1 MRWRMAAA
9 ALLTI
14 VVVSLA
20 LNAYQ
25 YSSPRSVTVTS
36 TLVETSFQSTLG
48 PFNYDASNVTI
59 PMPPPRLQGIPSF
72 IVGNY
77 MFNATSVGPPCPYSS
92 HNGTVTYATCV
103 RVTFTVTATQMIPS
117 ESQKVNFTWA
127 GTFSG
132 YDLPSPANA
141 TLFNGAV
148 RMDWFTNSSLPY
160 LHITTKWPP
169 IG

>member
-1 MRWRMAAA
+1 MRWRTGAE

-14 VVVSLA
+14 AVASLA

-25 YSSPRSVTVTS
+25 YSFQRSVTVTS
-36 TLVETSFQSTLG
+36 TSAVTSLQSAQSA
-48 PFNYDASNVTI
+48 FNYGVSNVTI
-59 PMPPPRLQGIPSF
+59 PMPSPQLQGIPSF
-72 IVGNY
+72 MVGNY
-77 MFNATSVGPPCPYSS
+77 LFSATSVGPPCPYSS
-92 HNGTVTYATCV
+92 HNGTVTEATCV

-127 GTFSG
+127 GTFSA
-132 YDLPSPANA
+132 YPPSPANA

-148 RMDWFTNSSLPY
+148 QMNWFVNSSLSY

-169 IG
+169 IS